1 MAARSEKAFFN
12 SEDGELTAAN
22 AFELAAR
29 FCSKPQDLAP
39 DQAAM
44 ARGLLT
50 SLGYFGSRD
59 TDPDPVVVNNRQG
72 LLLAAANFGNLFR
85 LHARHAPGLH
95 FFGAQVHRSW
105 RDSAS
110 PTSASFSG
118 VGLTPGRA
126 FEACIG
132 EGIEY
137 HSEWQVPHGTTHG
150 TPVDG
155 VSHWQDIRLA
165 EHLDDF
171 QVQSGFGESDRWVP
185 VRRLDDGRQGY
196 LPETLFIRGANRS
209 AWVTSCGCA
218 AGITHEA
225 ALTSALLEAIERDAA
240 AAWWRS
246 RRGGRLIG
254 LEALAGAGVLD
265 LLARIRQEKLGR
277 CTQFLDISGEF
288 PSPVIAA
295 LSFDADGR
303 GPAVGLAC
311 RLDAGNALRAALLEM
326 CQMELALDLAAMKR
340 AEQGVERLDEVDRL
354 QAERAETPGA
364 IDTGLVSHL
373 SSGVLMHKNDE
384 RDLNFV
390 SLVGEMLKKQYRIY
404 AADLTTPMFD
414 IPVAKV
420 FVPGLQPFPSP
431 FQSRRLRSLIDQ
443 AGPSGRA
450 DLM

>member
-1 MAARSEKAFFN
+1 M
-12 SEDGELTAAN
+12 TAAN

-29 FCSKPQDLAP
+29 FCSRPEDLAP
-39 DQAAM
+39 EQAAT
-44 ARGLLT
+44 ARGLLGA
-50 SLGYFGSRD
+50 LGYLDSGG
-59 TDPDPVVVNNRQG
+59 TDPDLVMTNNRQG
-72 LLLAAANFGNLFR
+72 LLYAAANFGNLFR
-85 LHARHAPGLH
+85 LHARYAPGLY
-95 FFGAQVHRSW
+95 FFGAQVHRNW
-105 RDSAS
+105 GTLASAI
-110 PTSASFSG
+110 SASFSG
-118 VGLTPGRA
+118 VGLTTGRA

-137 HSEWQVPHGTTHG
+137 HSEWHVPHGTMNRTS
-150 TPVDG
+150 VDG
-155 VSHWQDIRLA
+155 VSHWQDARLA

-171 QVQSGFGESDRWVP
+171 RVQSGFGESDRWVP

-196 LPETLFIRGANRS
+196 LPETLFIRSANRS

-225 ALTSALLEAIERDAA
+225 ALTSALLETIERDAA

-254 LEALAGAGVLD
+254 LEALAGAGVPD

-277 CTQFLDISGEF
+277 STQLLDISGEF
-288 PSPVIAA
+288 PAPVIAA

-303 GPAVGLAC
+303 GLAVGLAC

-326 CQMELALDLAAMKR
+326 CQMELALDLTAMKR
-340 AEQGVERLDEVDRL
+340 REKGDEKHDDVDRL
-354 QAERAETPGA
+354 QAERSEPPGA
-364 IDTGLVSHL
+364 IDTDLVSHL
-373 SSGVLMHKNDE
+373 SSGLLMHKNDE
-384 RDLNFV
+384 KDLNFV

-443 AGPSGRA
+443 VGPSGRA
-450 DLM
+450 DFM

>member
-1 MAARSEKAFFN
+1 M
-12 SEDGELTAAN
+12 TAVN

-29 FCSKPQDLAP
+29 FYSQPQELAP
-39 DQAAM
+39 EQDAM
-44 ARGLLT
+44 ARGLLGA
-50 SLGYFGSRD
+50 LGYLGPSD
-59 TDPDPVVVNNRQG
+59 TDPDPMAANNRRG
-72 LLLAAANFGNLFR
+72 LLHAAANFGNLFR
-85 LHARHAPGLH
+85 LHARYSPGLY
-95 FFGAQVHRSW
+95 FFGAQVNRNWAGSP
-105 RDSAS
+105 SAA
-110 PTSASFSG
+110 SASFSG

-137 HSEWQVPHGTTHG
+137 HSEWHVPHGTMNRTIA
-150 TPVDG
+150 DG
-155 VSHWQDIRLA
+155 ISHWQDARLA

-171 QVQSGFGESDRWVP
+171 CVQSGFGESDRWVP

-225 ALTSALLEAIERDAA
+225 ALTSALLETIERDAA

-254 LEALAGAGVLD
+254 LEALARAGVPD
-265 LLARIRQEKLGR
+265 LLARIRQDKLGR

-288 PSPVIAA
+288 PAPVTAA

-303 GPAVGLAC
+303 HLAVGLAC

-326 CQMELALDLAAMKR
+326 CQMELAIDLMAMKR
-340 AEQGVERLDEVDRL
+340 AEHGDEKRDEVERL
-354 QAERAETPGA
+354 QSERSEASA
-364 IDTGLVSHL
+364 MDTDLVSHL
-373 SSGVLMHKNDE
+373 SSGLLMHKNDE
-384 RDLNFV
+384 KDLNFL
-390 SLVGEMLKKQYRIY
+390 SLVGEMLKKQYCIY
-404 AADLTTPMFD
+404 AVDLTTPMFD

-431 FQSRRLRSLIDQ
+431 FQSRRLRCLIDQ

>member
-1 MAARSEKAFFN
+1 
-12 SEDGELTAAN
+12 
-22 AFELAAR
+22 
-29 FCSKPQDLAP
+29 
-39 DQAAM
+39 
-44 ARGLLT
+44 
-50 SLGYFGSRD
+50 
-59 TDPDPVVVNNRQG
+59 
-72 LLLAAANFGNLFR
+72 
-85 LHARHAPGLH
+85 
-95 FFGAQVHRSW
+95 
-105 RDSAS
+105 
-110 PTSASFSG
+110 
-118 VGLTPGRA
+118 
-126 FEACIG
+126 
-132 EGIEY
+132 
-137 HSEWQVPHGTTHG
+137 
-150 TPVDG
+150 
-155 VSHWQDIRLA
+155 
-165 EHLDDF
+165 
-171 QVQSGFGESDRWVP
+171 VQSGFGESDRWVP

-196 LPETLFIRGANRS
+196 LPETLFIRSANRS

-288 PSPVIAA
+288 PAPVIAA

-303 GPAVGLAC
+303 GLVVGLAC

-326 CQMELALDLAAMKR
+326 CQMELALDVAAMKR
-340 AEQGVERLDEVDRL
+340 AEQGVERLDEVDSR
-354 QAERAETPGA
+354 QEERPETPGA
-364 IDTGLVSHL
+364 IDTDLISHL
-373 SSGVLMHKNDE
+373 SSSLLMHKNAE
-384 RDLNFV
+384 KGLNFV

-420 FVPGLQPFPSP
+420 FVPGLQPLPSP

>member
-1 MAARSEKAFFN
+1 M
-12 SEDGELTAAN
+12 TAAN

-29 FCSKPQDLAP
+29 FCSRPQDLAP
-39 DQAAM
+39 EQAAM
-44 ARGLLT
+44 ARGLLGA
-50 SLGYFGSRD
+50 LGYLDSGD
-59 TDPDPVVVNNRQG
+59 TDPGLIATNNRQG
-72 LLLAAANFGNLFR
+72 LLSAAANFGNLFR
-85 LHARHAPGLH
+85 LHARYAPGLH

-105 RDSAS
+105 GDSAS
-110 PTSASFSG
+110 PASASFSG

-137 HSEWQVPHGTTHG
+137 HSEWQVPHGTMNRTM
-150 TPVDG
+150 VDG
-155 VSHWQDIRLA
+155 VGRWQDVRLA

-171 QVQSGFGESDRWVP
+171 RVQSGFGESDRWVP

-196 LPETLFIRGANRS
+196 LPETLFIRSANRS

-288 PSPVIAA
+288 PAPVIAA

-303 GPAVGLAC
+303 GLVVGLAC

-326 CQMELALDLAAMKR
+326 CQMELALDVAAMKR
-340 AEQGVERLDEVDRL
+340 AEQGVERLDEVDSR
-354 QAERAETPGA
+354 QEERPETPGA
-364 IDTGLVSHL
+364 IDTDLISHL
-373 SSGVLMHKNDE
+373 SSSLLMHKNAE
-384 RDLNFV
+384 KGLNFV

-420 FVPGLQPFPSP
+420 FVPGLQPLPSP

>member
-1 MAARSEKAFFN
+1 M
-12 SEDGELTAAN
+12 TAAN

-39 DQAAM
+39 DQAAV

-50 SLGYFGSRD
+50 ALGYLDPSD
-59 TDPDPVVVNNRQG
+59 TDPDLVLANNRQR
-72 LLLAAANFGNLFR
+72 LLSAAANFGNLFR
-85 LHARHAPGLH
+85 LHARHAPGLY
-95 FFGAQVHRSW
+95 FFGAQVHRNW
-105 RDSAS
+105 GDSAS

-137 HSEWQVPHGTTHG
+137 HSEWQVPHATKHCTT
-150 TPVDG
+150 VDG
-155 VSHWQDIRLA
+155 VGDWQDVRLA

-171 QVQSGFGESDRWVP
+171 REQSGCDETDRWVP

-196 LPETLFIRGANRS
+196 LPETLFIRDASRS
-209 AWVTSCGCA
+209 GWVTSCGCA
-218 AGITHEA
+218 AGITREA
-225 ALTSALLEAIERDAA
+225 ALTSALLEAIERDAS

-254 LEALAGAGVLD
+254 LEALAHAGVLD

-277 CTQFLDISGEF
+277 STQFLDISGEF
-288 PSPVIAA
+288 PAPVIAA

-303 GPAVGLAC
+303 GLAIGLAC
-311 RLDAGNALRAALLEM
+311 RLDAGNALKAALLEM
-326 CQMELALDLAAMKR
+326 CQMELALDLSAMKR
-340 AEQGVERLDEVDRL
+340 AEQGVERLDDINRL
-354 QAERAETPGA
+354 QEERSDNPSA

-373 SSGVLMHKNDE
+373 SSSLLMHKNAE
-384 RDLNFV
+384 KGLNFA
-390 SLVGEMLKKQYRIY
+390 SLVGEMLRKHYRIY

-420 FVPGLQPFPSP
+420 FVPGLQPLPSL
-431 FQSRRLRSLIDQ
+431 FQSRRLRSLIEQ
-443 AGPSGRA
+443 IGPSGRA

>member
-1 MAARSEKAFFN
+1 M
-12 SEDGELTAAN
+12 TAAN

-29 FCSKPQDLAP
+29 FCSRPQELAP
-39 DQAAM
+39 EQAAM
-44 ARGLLT
+44 ARGLLGA
-50 SLGYFGSRD
+50 LGYLDSGD
-59 TDPDPVVVNNRQG
+59 TDPGLFVTKNRQG
-72 LLLAAANFGNLFR
+72 LLSAAADFGNLFR
-85 LHARHAPGLH
+85 LHARHAPGLY
-95 FFGAQVHRSW
+95 FFGAQVHRNW
-105 RDSAS
+105 GDSVSA
-110 PTSASFSG
+110 TSASFSG

-137 HSEWQVPHGTTHG
+137 HSEWHVPQGTMNHSSA
-150 TPVDG
+150 DA
-155 VSHWQDIRLA
+155 VSHWQDARLA
-165 EHLDDF
+165 DHLDDF
-171 QVQSGFGESDRWVP
+171 RVQSGFGESDRWVP
-185 VRRLDDGRQGY
+185 VRRLDDGRKGY
-196 LPETLFIRGANRS
+196 LPETLFIRSAARG

-218 AGITHEA
+218 AGMTHEA
-225 ALTSALLEAIERDAA
+225 ALTSALLETIERDAA

-254 LEALAGAGVLD
+254 LEALAGWGVLD
-265 LLARIRQEKLGR
+265 LLARIRQEKSGR
-277 CTQFLDISGEF
+277 CTQLLDISGEF

-295 LSFDADGR
+295 LSFDADG
-303 GPAVGLAC
+303 GGLAVGLAC
-311 RLDAGNALRAALLEM
+311 RLDAGSALKAALLEM
-326 CQMELALDLAAMKR
+326 CQMELALDLTAMKR
-340 AEQGVERLDEVDRL
+340 REQGDETLDEVERL
-354 QAERAETPGA
+354 QAERSQIPAAT
-364 IDTGLVSHL
+364 DTGLVSHL
-373 SSGVLMHKNDE
+373 SGGLLMDKNAE
-384 RDLNFV
+384 KGLNFV